1 MCQRDVGWDVQLF
14 GSMPTC
20 AITDHHDVCVGGNS
34 AAEVLEKNVHRCRV
48 RFGHQPAMRLS
59 CSRTHS
65 SIHVDPFVLR
75 LPQCPRALS
84 AASPHARQRT
94 LLAETRFV
102 FEPDFDL
109 FAGLCAFPSAHAI
122 SEVFLKSD
130 CASGSV
136 FGWRGLGT
144 NDEKPSRW
152 SSA

>member
-14 GSMPTC
+14 GSMPPC
-20 AITDHHDVCVGGNS
+20 SITDHYDMCVWS
-34 AAEVLEKNVHRCRV
+34 DAAAEVLKENVHRRRV
-48 RFGHQPAMRLS
+48 RFGHQPTMRLS
-59 CSRTHS
+59 CSRTDC

-75 LPQCPRALS
+75 LAQCPRTLTAT
-84 AASPHARQRT
+84 APYASQRA

-102 FEPDFDL
+102 FEPNFDL
-109 FAGLCAFPSAHAI
+109 FAGLGAFPSAHAI
-122 SEVFLKSD
+122 SEVFLKTD

-136 FGWRGLGT
+136 FGWRGRGT